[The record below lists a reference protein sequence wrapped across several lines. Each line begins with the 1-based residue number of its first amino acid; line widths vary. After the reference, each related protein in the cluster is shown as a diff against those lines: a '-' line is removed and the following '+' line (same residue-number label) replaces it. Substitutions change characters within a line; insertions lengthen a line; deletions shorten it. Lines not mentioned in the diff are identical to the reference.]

1 MPELPEVETVRRG
14 LAALVEGK
22 IVTNVVVRYSKMVSP
37 KAEIFAEELE
47 GKKILNVRRRG
58 KYLLIDFSGDYTM
71 VSHLRMEGKYSVVD
85 RHEEYGKHDHVIFE
99 LDDGKDLRYNDTRKF
114 GRMNLVPTGEELQVG
129 GLKTIGPEPTPET
142 LTLEYLT
149 HQLRNRKRGMKSFL
163 LDQSMIAGLG
173 NIYADEVLWLS
184 KIHPQQIS
192 NTLTDEEI
200 EILRESIFEE
210 LQLAIE
216 AKGTTVFSYL
226 NADGHAGSF
235 QNQLHVYHRQ
245 GLPCQRCGTPIERIK
260 VAQRGAHF
268 CPHCQV
274 LR

>member
-114 GRMNLVPTGEELQVG
+114 GRMNLVPRV
-129 GLKTIGPEPTPET
+129 
-142 LTLEYLT
+142 
-149 HQLRNRKRGMKSFL
+149 RNYKW
-163 LDQSMIAGLG
+163 A
-173 NIYADEVLWLS
+173 V
-184 KIHPQQIS
+184 
-192 NTLTDEEI
+192 
-200 EILRESIFEE
+200 
-210 LQLAIE
+210 
-216 AKGTTVFSYL
+216 
-226 NADGHAGSF
+226 
-235 QNQLHVYHRQ
+235 
-245 GLPCQRCGTPIERIK
+245 
-260 VAQRGAHF
+260 
-268 CPHCQV
+268 
-274 LR
+274 